1 MKRLTSLLSA
11 VILLALMICPA
22 TAATPRYSYTH
33 SIYANIDIDTTWGI
47 ATCTGEVIADSNVPV
62 KVVVYLQVYKNGTWE
77 TEKSWEATGT
87 FSAYLSKVYAIYKGY
102 EYRAYAVGY
111 VYNNNN
117 AIVEIVDVYD
127 SQWYN

>member
-1 MKRLTSLLSA
+1 MKRILSISLVFFFLFIMACPVFA
-11 VILLALMICPA
+11 V
-22 TAATPRYSYTH
+22 TPRYNYTN
-33 SIYANIDIDTTWGI
+33 SISADIEIDTTWGI
-47 ATCTGEVIADSNVPV
+47 ATCTGEIIADNYVPV

-77 TEKSWEATGT
+77 TVKSWEATGT